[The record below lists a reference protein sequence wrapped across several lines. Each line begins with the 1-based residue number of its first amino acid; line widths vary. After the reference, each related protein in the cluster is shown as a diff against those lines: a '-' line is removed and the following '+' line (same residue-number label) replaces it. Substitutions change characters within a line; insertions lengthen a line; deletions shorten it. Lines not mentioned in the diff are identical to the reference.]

1 MLNTILGAFSSGV
14 AASTSSYE
22 SIASVTATGG
32 ETSFTFSGIAGTYAS
47 LQIRGLS
54 RRNTTGGHI
63 VGVRFNGDTG
73 ANYVN
78 HYLRAVN
85 NVGIQAVGTTGEDFI
100 RCFSAASTSA
110 GSNIFGTGIIDI
122 HDYASSTK
130 NTTVRS
136 FGGYDD
142 NNTTN
147 NVLGLQSGLW
157 LNTNAITSVTIY
169 FNTDA
174 VAAGSTFALYGIK
187 G

>member
-1 MLNTILGAFSSGV
+1 MRILGITGQKV
-14 AASTSSYE
+14 LPSSYE
-22 SIASVTATGG
+22 SIATATASGG
-32 ETSFTFSGIAGTYAS
+32 ETSFSFNSIPGTYQH

-54 RRNTTGGHI
+54 RRNTTGSHQ

-73 ANYVN
+73 TNYVN

-110 GSNIFGTGIIDI
+110 GSNMFGVGIIDI
-122 HDYASSTK
+122 LDYASNTK
-130 NTTVRS
+130 NKTVRS

-142 NNTTN
+142 NNVTN

-157 LNTNAITSVTIY
+157 LNTNTITSITIY
-169 FNTDA
+169 FNADA
-174 VAAGSTFALYGIK
+174 VAVGSTFALYGIK
-187 G
+187 GA